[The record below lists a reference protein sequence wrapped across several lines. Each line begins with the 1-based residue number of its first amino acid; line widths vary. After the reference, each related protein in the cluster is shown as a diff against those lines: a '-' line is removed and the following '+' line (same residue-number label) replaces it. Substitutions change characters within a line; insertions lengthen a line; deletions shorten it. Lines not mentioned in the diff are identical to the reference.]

1 MEILMQQSY
10 TKLTLIGGNNSS
22 RIGANAHL
30 IEHINE
36 KKEKTSILIDLGALF
51 PGANLQNAVL
61 VPDVIKYLG
70 YNPTKSQ
77 LNQQIKQYHSMKG
90 GKKVPQIDAILLT
103 HMHEDHIGGIV
114 NLLKLGFTFPTIY
127 ASKETLSILG
137 RILIEEGVFELPDMK
152 PVSHEFQLS
161 KDVYITPFPVSHTT
175 VGSLGYHIL
184 TKVNGQKHNGI
195 IHLGDFNLSDVLIEP
210 GFQEEKFSRLLNSLY
225 VTHVLTD
232 STSVSNKANK
242 ELSFKQATHNWAQ
255 IMQENKKRLIS
266 AVISRST
273 QNMAPILCAAE
284 QTGRKVFID
293 GYMQRL
299 VYDELQKA
307 GVLDSFEGT
316 VYNHKNIQEA
326 NLSDFIKAFSPQ
338 KQVIIFSGA
347 FAEGLNNQND
357 MMSGLVRVAKKC
369 HKSFL
374 LDGVSLV
381 ALSQRAIPVDD
392 IYQNMKE
399 MAGMLAEQNN
409 GQIIQNK
416 SGESTSLGDYQMAEL
431 QRTGHATFK
440 EMVNILRLIK
450 NNRENIED
458 NLSVIPVHGDP
469 SQLKQ
474 TAKCAQIV
482 KANDIL
488 ALNGNEIH
496 LTPDGFD
503 HIEKSK
509 TPLSWICFKND
520 MVSKNASFSADLV
533 EETSIQGQT
542 PQYKKV
548 ASLGGGCIEI
558 TPSKNKN
565 LLLACMRINLE
576 RKLER

>member
-1 MEILMQQSY
+1 MQQSY

-51 PGANLQNAVL
+51 PGSNLQNAVL

-242 ELSFKQATHNWAQ
+242 ELSFKQSTHNWAQ

-273 QNMAPILCAAE
+273 QNMAPI
-284 QTGRKVFID
+284 
-293 GYMQRL
+293 
-299 VYDELQKA
+299 
-307 GVLDSFEGT
+307 
-316 VYNHKNIQEA
+316 
-326 NLSDFIKAFSPQ
+326 
-338 KQVIIFSGA
+338 
-347 FAEGLNNQND
+347 
-357 MMSGLVRVAKKC
+357 
-369 HKSFL
+369 
-374 LDGVSLV
+374 
-381 ALSQRAIPVDD
+381 
-392 IYQNMKE
+392 
-399 MAGMLAEQNN
+399 
-409 GQIIQNK
+409 
-416 SGESTSLGDYQMAEL
+416 
-431 QRTGHATFK
+431 
-440 EMVNILRLIK
+440 
-450 NNRENIED
+450 
-458 NLSVIPVHGDP
+458 
-469 SQLKQ
+469 
-474 TAKCAQIV
+474 
-482 KANDIL
+482 
-488 ALNGNEIH
+488 
-496 LTPDGFD
+496 
-503 HIEKSK
+503 
-509 TPLSWICFKND
+509 
-520 MVSKNASFSADLV
+520 
-533 EETSIQGQT
+533 
-542 PQYKKV
+542 
-548 ASLGGGCIEI
+548 
-558 TPSKNKN
+558 
-565 LLLACMRINLE
+565 
-576 RKLER
+576 

>member
-1 MEILMQQSY
+1 MQQSH
-10 TKLTLIGGNNSS
+10 TKLTLVGGNNAS

-30 IEHINE
+30 IEHFNE

-51 PGANLQNAVL
+51 PGNDLQNAVL
-61 VPDVIKYLG
+61 IPDVVKYLG

-77 LNQQIKQYHSMKG
+77 LNQQIKAYHSSKG
-90 GKKVPQIDAILLT
+90 GKKVPQLDALLLT
-103 HMHEDHIGGIV
+103 HMHEDHIGGVV

-127 ASKETLSILG
+127 ASRETLAVLG
-137 RILIEEGVFELPDMK
+137 RILIEEGVSELPEMK
-152 PVSHEFQLS
+152 PVSKEFQLS
-161 KDVYITPFPVSHTT
+161 KDVCITSFPVSHTT

-184 TKVNGQKHNGI
+184 TKVNGQNHNGI
-195 IHLGDFNLSDVLIEP
+195 MHLGDFNLSDVLIEP
-210 GFQEEKFSRLLNSLY
+210 GFDKESFCGLLNRLY
-225 VTHVLTD
+225 ITHVLTD
-232 STSVSNKANK
+232 STSVSNKANQ
-242 ELSFKQATHNWAQ
+242 ELSFKQATSNWAQ

-273 QNMAPILCAAE
+273 QNMAPILYAAE

-307 GVLDSFEGT
+307 GVLDHFEGT

-399 MAGMLAEQNN
+399 MAELLAEQNN

-416 SGESTSLGDYQMAEL
+416 SGESSSLGDYKMAEL

-450 NNRENIED
+450 NNRENMED
-458 NLSVIPVHGDP
+458 NLTVIPVHGDP
-469 SQLKQ
+469 AQLKQ
-474 TAKCAQIV
+474 TTKCAQIV

-503 HIEKSK
+503 RIEKSK
-509 TPLSWICFKND
+509 TPTSWICFKND
-520 MVSKNASFSADLV
+520 NLTKTASFSADLV
-533 EETSIQGQT
+533 EETVGQNQAV
-542 PQYKKV
+542 QYKKV
-548 ASLGGGCIEI
+548 ASFGGNTANI

-565 LLLACMRINLE
+565 LLLACMRINLD